1 MTHTEWYAV
10 DGSHALGYFIVT
22 DGAGTFARVG
32 PQHWTRVDNTGQ
44 EIEGELPDEIRVR
57 VPVGTTGTRVD
68 TYRRPPEQVSEA
80 LANLIDRVRFV
91 PGERLEAGFTDLDK
105 ANECLTSL
113 AEAVEDLEA
122 RFEQWLMETPPTEA
136 GAIEAYR
143 RCFEA
148 VRAIVGQ
155 L

>member
-1 MTHTEWYAV
+1 MTSTEWYTV
-10 DGSHALGYFIVT
+10 DGSFKLGYFVVT

-32 PQHWTRVDNTGQ
+32 PQYWARVDNTGQ
-44 EIEGELPDEIRVR
+44 EIEGDLPDEIRVQ
-57 VPVGTTGTRVD
+57 VPVGDGRTRLD
-68 TYRRPPEQVSEA
+68 IYSRPPVQDPEA

-91 PGERLEAGFTDLDK
+91 PGERLEAGFTDLGK

-122 RFEQWLMETPPTEA
+122 RFEQWLTETPPTEQ

-143 RCFEA
+143 RCYEA